1 MRRKR
6 YKKRYI
12 ERRKSPT
19 WLKSVLYVFLLVLVL
34 GFFANA
40 CDLKFS
46 ESQDNDLIYSETTQ
60 DISVYLDTNGF
71 AQVKTPVAYYF
82 NKNGTDEGQFV
93 QMTQIGEKRFVVN
106 IPAGYTHVIF
116 IDYSPDGVIGSWNPS
131 NIINKTDELVIPIG
145 TNNIYDYVLKEWKS
159 SLN

>member
-1 MRRKR
+1 MRRNR
-6 YKKRYI
+6 YKKRYR
-12 ERRKSPT
+12 ERRNSLT
-19 WLKSVLYVFLLVLVL
+19 WLRPVLYVLLLVLVF
-34 GFFANA
+34 GFVANG
-40 CDLKFS
+40 CDIDIS
-46 ESQDNDLIYSETTQ
+46 ESKDKNLYTETKNDV
-60 DISVYLDTNGF
+60 SVYLDSNGF

-93 QMTQIGEKRFVVN
+93 QMTQIGEKRFAVN

-159 SLN
+159 SMN

>member
-1 MRRKR
+1 MRRNR

-19 WLKSVLYVFLLVLVL
+19 WLKFVLYVLLLVLVF
-34 GFFANA
+34 GFIANS
-40 CDLKFS
+40 CDFNLS
-46 ESQDNDLIYSETTQ
+46 ESQDKNLIYSETTQ
-60 DISVYLDTNGF
+60 DLSVYLDSNGF

-93 QMTQIGEKRFVVN
+93 QMTQIGDKRFVVN

-116 IDYSPDGVIGSWNPS
+116 IDYSPDGVIGSLNPS
-131 NIINKTDELVIPIG
+131 NIINKTDELAIPFG
-145 TNNIYDYVLKEWKS
+145 TNNTYDYVLKEWKS
-159 SLN
+159 